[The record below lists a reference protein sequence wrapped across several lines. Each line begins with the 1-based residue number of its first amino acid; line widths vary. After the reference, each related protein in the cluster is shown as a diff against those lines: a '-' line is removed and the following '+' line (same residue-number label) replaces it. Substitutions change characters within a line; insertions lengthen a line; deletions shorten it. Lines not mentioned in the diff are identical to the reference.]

1 MERPT
6 VDVVIPT
13 YKPGKIFEE
22 LLRRLSRQTYPVTK
36 IVIMNTEEQYWQRR
50 WEQEY
55 PILQVHHLDKAAF
68 DHGGTRAEAARLCN
82 SEYMICMTQD
92 AMPADSRLVENL
104 L

>member
-36 IVIMNTEEQYWQRR
+36 IVIMNTEEQYWPVS
-50 WEQEY
+50 Y
-55 PILQVHHLDKAAF
+55 THLTLPTILRV
-68 DHGGTRAEAARLCN
+68 
-82 SEYMICMTQD
+82 
-92 AMPADSRLVENL
+92 
-104 L
+104 